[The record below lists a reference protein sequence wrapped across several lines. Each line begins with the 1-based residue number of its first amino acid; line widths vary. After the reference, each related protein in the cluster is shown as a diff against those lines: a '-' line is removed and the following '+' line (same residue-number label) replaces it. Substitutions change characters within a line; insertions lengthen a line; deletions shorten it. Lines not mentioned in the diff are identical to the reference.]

1 LETFEKNKAF
11 KFEYVNNQNPRFV
24 IPVIILSFFAIIF
37 FTIFFTI
44 QLDHLFKNEINF
56 FISSFFV
63 GSISFGVYKFKTK
76 NIKKLGSGVLYDD
89 FLEIH
94 LEKQSIE
101 IKYYDINEYKIKM
114 DAHGTNLSIKTIND
128 KNYLIVSPSSF
139 CDFFGF
145 FTFTKEFEETFT
157 TYKKENP
164 SLFIKDKY

>member
-1 LETFEKNKAF
+1 METSEKNKAF
-11 KFEYVNNQNPRFV
+11 KFEYINPINLKFPFLV
-24 IPVIILSFFAIIF
+24 ILLPFLTLIF
-37 FTIFFTI
+37 FPIFLTI
-44 QLDHLFKNEINF
+44 QLDHLFKNEYNF
-56 FISSFFV
+56 FISFFFV

-101 IKYYDINEYKIKM
+101 IKYYDIKEYKIKM

-157 TYKKENP
+157 TYKRENP
-164 SLFIKDKY
+164 SLFIEDKY